1 MKPKRTTTARPTK
14 QATAPTMQTLQTL
27 QTLMN
32 GLRRPFANPTPAPDA
47 ALRRWG
53 PARPTKP
60 GTQI

>member
-1 MKPKRTTTARPTK
+1 MKPKPRTSTLRRKAMS
-14 QATAPTMQTLQTL
+14 APTMQTI

-32 GLRRPFANPTPAPDA
+32 GLRRPFSSPTPAPDA
-47 ALRRWG
+47 ALHRFG

>member
-14 QATAPTMQTLQTL
+14 QATMQTL